1 MGETTVTM
9 GDTVSL
15 YCNASHSRPPATVQW
30 LSPGGEVVSDGGVL
44 EIFNFTWKLEGLY
57 TCVASFVNSS
67 VTKNSSVQV
76 TIRCDCLS
84 VPVKPLSNLFIF
96 QSTLHNLDQRIVLQ
110 LNYLINHNHLW
121 RFSMSPLELCVLNVS
136 LMESWLLM
144 PCSR

>member
-1 MGETTVTM
+1 MTCYIIVNPLIMGETTVIM

-57 TCVASFVNSS
+57 TCVASFVNSI

-76 TIRCDCLS
+76 TIRC
-84 VPVKPLSNLFIF
+84 K
-96 QSTLHNLDQRIVLQ
+96 
-110 LNYLINHNHLW
+110 
-121 RFSMSPLELCVLNVS
+121 ELCSHNERS
-136 LMESWLLM
+136 EFK
-144 PCSR
+144 

>member
-1 MGETTVTM
+1 MGEVTVTM

-57 TCVASFVNSS
+57 NSS

-76 TIRCDCLS
+76 AIRCSKEC
-84 VPVKPLSNLFIF
+84 F
-96 QSTLHNLDQRIVLQ
+96 
-110 LNYLINHNHLW
+110 
-121 RFSMSPLELCVLNVS
+121 
-136 LMESWLLM
+136 
-144 PCSR
+144 